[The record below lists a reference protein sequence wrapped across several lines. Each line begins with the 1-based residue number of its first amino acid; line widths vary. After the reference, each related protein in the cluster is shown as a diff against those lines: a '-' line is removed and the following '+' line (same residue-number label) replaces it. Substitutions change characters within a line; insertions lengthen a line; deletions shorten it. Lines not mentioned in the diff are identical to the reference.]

1 MYDFNGKIA
10 LITGAGGE
18 HGIGRAICRRLAAD
32 GCDLVVNDVHA
43 RPYTESGWGG
53 LPALVDE
60 IENSGQKALAVEA
73 DVSAAAQV
81 VAMVDHALAHFG
93 RIDILV
99 NNAGI
104 IGPTAPVQDVERGD
118 WEAVMDVN
126 VTGVYLACKAVLP
139 HLLEQGSGRIINIA
153 SVAGKIGFPLRSPYA
168 ASKWAV
174 IGLTKTLAVE
184 VGSAGILVNAVC
196 PGPIDGPRM
205 DAIIQAKA
213 DTIGQPAQQV
223 RDQLERDPL
232 LGRLIPAEHIADMV
246 AFLASDRAASIT
258 GQTLDVN
265 AGHLV

>member
-1 MYDFNGKIA
+1 MLG
-10 LITGAGGE
+10 
-18 HGIGRAICRRLAAD
+18 LAVGLSDGNDDGLAD
-32 GCDLVVNDVHA
+32 GNDDGASVVLATPEDAERSAAVAELEANGHAALGTSTDVPSE
-43 RPYTESGWGG
+43 R
-53 LPALVDE
+53 
-60 IENSGQKALAVEA
+60 ALAEL
-73 DVSAAAQV
+73 VSATL
-81 VAMVDHALAHFG
+81 DRFG

-104 IGPTAPVQDVERGD
+104 IGPTAPVQDVTRDD
-118 WEAVMDVN
+118 WEAVMNVN
-126 VTGVYLACKAVLP
+126 VTGVYLACKAILP

-174 IGLTKTLAVE
+174 IGLTKSLAVE

-205 DAIIQAKA
+205 DAIIQARA
-213 DTIGQPAQQV
+213 ETIGQPAQQV
-223 RDQLERDPL
+223 RDQLEKDTL

-246 AFLASDRAASIT
+246 AFLASARATSIT

>member
-1 MYDFNGKIA
+1 MPLTSQVAIV
-10 LITGAGGE
+10 TGAGR
-18 HGIGRAICRRLAAD
+18 GIGLACIRSLARD
-32 GCDLVVNDVHA
+32 GASVVVATPED
-43 RPYTESGWGG
+43 
-53 LPALVDE
+53 DE
-60 IENSGQKALAVEA
+60 R
-73 DVSAAAQV
+73 SAA
-81 VAMVDHALAHFG
+81 VAELETNGHAVLATSTDVTSESDLAEMVAATLDHFG

-104 IGPTAPVQDVERGD
+104 IGPTAPVQDVERDD

-139 HLLEQGSGRIINIA
+139 HLLERGSGRIINIA

-223 RDQLERDPL
+223 RDQLERDTL

>member
-1 MYDFNGKIA
+1 MPLTDQVAIV
-10 LITGAGGE
+10 TGGGR
-18 HGIGRAICRRLAAD
+18 GIGLA
-32 GCDLVVNDVHA
+32 CV
-43 RPYTESGWGG
+43 R
-53 LPALVDE
+53 
-60 IENSGQKALAVEA
+60 ALADDGASVVIATPEDAERSATVAELEA
-73 DVSAAAQV
+73 NGHAALGTSTDVTSESDLAELVSATL
-81 VAMVDHALAHFG
+81 DRFG

-104 IGPTAPVQDVERGD
+104 IGPTAPMQDVNRDD
-118 WEAVMDVN
+118 WEAVMNVN
-126 VTGVYLACKAVLP
+126 VTGVYLACKAILP

-174 IGLTKTLAVE
+174 IGLTKSLAVE

-213 DTIGQPAQQV
+213 ETIGQPAQQV
-223 RDQLERDPL
+223 RDQLEKDTL

-246 AFLASDRAASIT
+246 AFLASDRATSIT

>member
-1 MYDFNGKIA
+1 MPLTDQVAIV
-10 LITGAGGE
+10 TGGGR
-18 HGIGRAICRRLAAD
+18 GIGLACVRALTDDGASVVIATPEDAERSAAVAELEANGRAVLGTSTDVTSESDLAE
-32 GCDLVVNDVHA
+32 L
-43 RPYTESGWGG
+43 
-53 LPALVDE
+53 
-60 IENSGQKALAVEA
+60 
-73 DVSAAAQV
+73 VSATL
-81 VAMVDHALAHFG
+81 DRFG

-104 IGPTAPVQDVERGD
+104 IGPTAPVQDVTRDD

-139 HLLEQGSGRIINIA
+139 HLLAQGSGRIINIA

-174 IGLTKTLAVE
+174 IGLTKSLAVE

-213 DTIGQPAQQV
+213 ETIGQPAQQV
-223 RDQLERDPL
+223 RDQLEKDTL

-246 AFLASDRAASIT
+246 AFLASDRATSIT

>member
-1 MYDFNGKIA
+1 MPLTDQVAIV
-10 LITGAGGE
+10 TGGGR
-18 HGIGRAICRRLAAD
+18 GIGLA
-32 GCDLVVNDVHA
+32 CV
-43 RPYTESGWGG
+43 R
-53 LPALVDE
+53 
-60 IENSGQKALAVEA
+60 ALADDGASVVIATPEDAERSATVAELEA
-73 DVSAAAQV
+73 NGHAALGTSTDVTSESDLAELVSATL
-81 VAMVDHALAHFG
+81 DRFG

-104 IGPTAPVQDVERGD
+104 IGPTAPMQDVTRDD
-118 WEAVMDVN
+118 WEAVMNVN
-126 VTGVYLACKAVLP
+126 VTGVYLACKAILP

-174 IGLTKTLAVE
+174 IGLTKSLAVE

-213 DTIGQPAQQV
+213 ETIGQPAQQV
-223 RDQLERDPL
+223 RDQLEKDTL

-246 AFLASDRAASIT
+246 AFLASDRATSIT

>member
-1 MYDFNGKIA
+1 MPLTDQVAIV
-10 LITGAGGE
+10 TGGGR
-18 HGIGRAICRRLAAD
+18 GIGLA
-32 GCDLVVNDVHA
+32 CV
-43 RPYTESGWGG
+43 R
-53 LPALVDE
+53 ALVGDGASVVIATPE
-60 IENSGQKALAVEA
+60 DAERSAAVAELEANGHAVLGTSTDVTSESDLAEL
-73 DVSAAAQV
+73 VSATL
-81 VAMVDHALAHFG
+81 DRFG

-104 IGPTAPVQDVERGD
+104 IGPTAPVQDVTRDE
-118 WEAVMDVN
+118 WEAVMNVN
-126 VTGVYLACKAVLP
+126 GTGVYLACKAILP
-139 HLLEQGSGRIINIA
+139 HLLERGSGRIINIA

-174 IGLTKTLAVE
+174 IGLTKSLAVE

-205 DAIIQAKA
+205 DAIIQARA
-213 DTIGQPAQQV
+213 ETIGQPAQQV
-223 RDQLERDPL
+223 RDQLEKDTL

-246 AFLASDRAASIT
+246 AFLASDRATRIT

>member
-1 MYDFNGKIA
+1 MP
-10 LITGAGGE
+10 LTGQVAIVTGGGR
-18 HGIGRAICRRLAAD
+18 GIGLA
-32 GCDLVVNDVHA
+32 CV
-43 RPYTESGWGG
+43 R
-53 LPALVDE
+53 
-60 IENSGQKALAVEA
+60 ALARDGASVVIATPE
-73 DVSAAAQV
+73 DDERSAA
-81 VAMVDHALAHFG
+81 VAEFEANGHPVLGTSTDVTSESDLAELVAATLDRFG
-93 RIDILV
+93 RIDVLV

-104 IGPTAPVQDVERGD
+104 IGPTAPVQDVTRDD

-139 HLLEQGSGRIINIA
+139 HLLAQGSGRIINIA

-174 IGLTKTLAVE
+174 IGLTKSLAVE

-213 DTIGQPAQQV
+213 ETIGQPAQQV
-223 RDQLERDPL
+223 RDQLENDTL

-246 AFLASDRAASIT
+246 AFLASDRATSIT